1 MMYVKMVPYF
11 TGDPV
16 GMAMSH
22 SQLGSEGSDDGYC
35 IAPHHWERARYKLD
49 RGYSY
54 SCMEILGSFEEE
66 E

>member
-11 TGDPV
+11 AKDPV
-16 GMAMSH
+16 GMAFSSRP
-22 SQLGSEGSDDGYC
+22 SQSEGCDDGYC
-35 IAPHHWERARYKLD
+35 ITPHHWKEERCKLG